1 MEDRKQ
7 ILRQEILT
15 KLSKIYPPWICND
28 FQQILDEPTIAD
40 ILDRALTET
49 AKRNYVNKHGIEHGL
64 TVASNMLHLFELIE
78 KGIVASDY
86 KKDFSLKKEPTLFAL
101 LTASYIH
108 DTGRFY
114 DPDIDHVREIVEPIE
129 IIGDLASSPGRRILG
144 DILGKD
150 VERVI
155 RRIRE
160 LCLCHEEKDKESGKV
175 EIALIKLADSLDC
188 CKNRVYSEK
197 EKPKE
202 LEVEHPRKM
211 KTILLKDKHP
221 EEYYGSS
228 AIDRIEMR
236 WDEHEDI
243 LDITMF
249 IKNYAA
255 SVPIKRILNVL
266 AKCEQSTE
274 SVQKLSQRIR
284 LYIKEVR
291 RDRYLVYPKDIIH
304 IPHAEIIK
312 SIYNLNVKNMD
323 GDTDI
328 EDIFEI
334 KNLNDRAGI
343 PGHTLGLGGKK
354 KIDWEELKK
363 KITMFD
369 SEGETLKKFYKY
381 TEHNPKTRV
390 WAHLWTVMFK
400 EKLQVGEST
409 TVKGEYSSWDRFLN
423 VKKDEFNYRARTRC
437 KHLKVNIIFP
447 PAEGITKE
455 RTKAHIEIKNSQ
467 GILYWTDKTLT
478 VSYDEEQDRVSL
490 LSTFDALKPGYTYTT
505 KWDLK

>member
-1 MEDRKQ
+1 MADREQ

-15 KLSKIYPPWICND
+15 RLRKTYPAWVCDD
-28 FQQILDEPTIAD
+28 FQQLLGERTIKD

-49 AKRNYVNKHGIEHGL
+49 AKRNYMNKHGIEHGL
-64 TVASNMLHLFELIE
+64 TVVSNMLHLFELIQRD
-78 KGIVASDY
+78 IVDSDY
-86 KKDFSLKKEPTLFAL
+86 EKDFSLEKAPTLFAL
-101 LTASYIH
+101 LAASYIH
-108 DTGRFY
+108 DAGRFY
-114 DPDIDHVREIVEPIE
+114 DPDIDHVTEIAEPIE
-129 IIGDLASSPGRRILG
+129 IIRDLAPARILG
-144 DILGKD
+144 DIAGKD
-150 VERVI
+150 VPRII

-221 EEYYGSS
+221 EEYYGSL

-243 LDITMF
+243 LEITMF

-266 AKCEQSTE
+266 TKCEQSGE

-284 LYIKEVR
+284 VYIKEVR
-291 RDRYLVYPKDIIH
+291 RDRYLVYPKDIIQL
-304 IPHAEIIK
+304 PHAELIK
-312 SIYNLNVKNMD
+312 SIYNFDVKNMD

-334 KNLNDRAGI
+334 KNVDDGAGI
-343 PGHTLGLGGKK
+343 PGHTLGLGGNK
-354 KIDWEELKK
+354 KISWGELEK

-369 SEGETLKKFYKY
+369 SEGKTLKKFYKY
-381 TEHNPKTRV
+381 TEHDPRTRV
-390 WAHLWTVMFK
+390 WTHLWTVMFK
-400 EKLQVGEST
+400 ERLQVGQST
-409 TVKGEYSSWDRFLN
+409 TVKGKYSSWERFLN
-423 VKKDEFNYRARTRC
+423 VKKDESNYKARTQC
-437 KHLKVNIIFP
+437 KHLKVSIIFP
-447 PAEGITKE
+447 PGEGITKE
-455 RTKAHIEIKNSQ
+455 RTKAYIEIKNSQ
-467 GILYWTDKTLT
+467 GTLYRTDKTPS
-478 VSYDEEQDRVSL
+478 VSYDKEQDRVSVV
-490 LSTFDALKPGYTYTT
+490 STFDALKPGYTYTT
-505 KWDLK
+505 KWELE